1 MRTFYPELE
10 PYDHGN
16 LDVGDGQTIYWET
29 SGNPNGKPAVYLHGG
44 PGATSTPKQRRVFD
58 PARYRIIL
66 LDQRGTGKST
76 PHASEPHADLAT
88 NTTWHLVSD
97 LEKVREHL
105 GIDRWQVFGG
115 SWGSALALAYA
126 ETHPERVT
134 ELVLRGIFTLR
145 ESELYWF
152 YEGPAGQL
160 FPEVW
165 SQFVEQVPD
174 ASPGE
179 YRAAYHERLFDP
191 DPAVHTPAAVAWAT
205 WEASAITLLP
215 NPDVVAT
222 FAEPKYAVAFARIEN
237 HYFKNLGWFEDRQLL
252 RDAHVLRD
260 IPTVIVQG
268 RYDVCTPP
276 VTAWELSR
284 ELPDAQF
291 TIVPDA
297 GHAFDEPG
305 ILSALI
311 EATDRFAQVTR

>member
-1 MRTFYPELE
+1 MRSFYPEIE
-10 PYDHGN
+10 PYDHGL
-16 LDVGDGQTIYWET
+16 LDVGDGQAIYWEA
-29 SGNPNGKPAVYLHGG
+29 SGNPQGKPAVFLHGG
-44 PGATSTPKQRRVFD
+44 PGGTSSPKHRQLFD

-76 PHASEPHADLAT
+76 PHASEANANLET

-97 LEKVREHL
+97 LEKLREHL
-105 GIDRWQVFGG
+105 GIERWQVFGG
-115 SWGSALALAYA
+115 SWGSSLALAYA
-126 ETHPERVT
+126 QTHPDRVT

-145 ESELYWF
+145 ESELFWF
-152 YEGPAGQL
+152 YEGPAGNL

-165 SQFVEQVPD
+165 AQFVAQVPD
-174 ASPGE
+174 AVPGE
-179 YRAAYHERLFDP
+179 YRAAYHERLFNP
-191 DPAVHTPAAVAWAT
+191 DPAVHTPAAIAWAT

-215 NPDVVAT
+215 RPDVVAT

-237 HYFKNLGWFEDRQLL
+237 HFFKNLGWFEENQLI
-252 RDAHVLRD
+252 RDAHLLRD

-284 ELPDAQF
+284 ELPEAEF
-291 TIVPDA
+291 VMVPDA

-311 EATDRFAQVTR
+311 EATDRFAQATR